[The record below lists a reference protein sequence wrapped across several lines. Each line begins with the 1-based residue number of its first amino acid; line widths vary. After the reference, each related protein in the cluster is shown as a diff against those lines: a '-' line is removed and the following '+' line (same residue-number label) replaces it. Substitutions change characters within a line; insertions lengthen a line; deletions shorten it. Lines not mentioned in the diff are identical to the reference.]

1 MSIRSVESRCPQR
14 VEEAKQLALLADAVH
29 SSSSMT
35 TDEYRIVLFDDRE
48 ELWDCRTRKHGMAL
62 SFQSVDR
69 RIGAGNL
76 SHKQPLG
83 RAIGSKAQVVVDATA
98 GFGHDASRLACMGWD
113 VIGIER
119 DKFLSAVLKLSLED
133 VTRCDDL
140 QTLLSGRLRF
150 IHGDATTV
158 LNTLNP
164 DVVYLDPMFTPR
176 KKRSALPKK
185 PAQILQALAKPSD
198 DQNLLCVAQSVAP
211 RVVVKRPID
220 GPSIVEPHLVFK
232 GRLVRYDVYLNMN
245 E

>member
-62 SFQSVDR
+62 SFRSVDR
-69 RIGAGNL
+69 RVGAGNL

-83 RAIGSKAQVVVDATA
+83 RAIGSKAQIIVDATA

-119 DKFLSAVLKLSLED
+119 DHFLSVVLKLSLED
-133 VTRCDDL
+133 VARCDEL
-140 QTLLSGRLRF
+140 QTLLSGRLSF
-150 IHGDATTV
+150 LHGDATTV

-164 DVVYLDPMFTPR
+164 DVIYLDPMFTPR

-185 PAQILQALAKPSD
+185 PAQYFKPLPNQVMIRIYYVWPNRWRRVWSLSD
-198 DQNLLCVAQSVAP
+198 QLTDHRLLSRNLCL
-211 RVVVKRPID
+211 RVGWYVMT
-220 GPSIVEPHLVFK
+220 SISI
-232 GRLVRYDVYLNMN
+232 
-245 E
+245 